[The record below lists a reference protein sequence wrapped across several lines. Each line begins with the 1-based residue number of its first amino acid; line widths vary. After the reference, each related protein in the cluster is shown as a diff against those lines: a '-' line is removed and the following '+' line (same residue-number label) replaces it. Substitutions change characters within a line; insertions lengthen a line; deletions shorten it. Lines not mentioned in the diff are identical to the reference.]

1 MAAKMSFG
9 VGSAPLSPA
18 LLITLFGFLAAAVVW
33 DLHHRRIPN
42 PLPLALAA
50 MGLVANLFLQSLGA
64 ALLTAVTGLLAGF
77 VIWLLPYLLRM
88 AGGADV
94 KLAAAVG
101 VWLGPLGVLRAS
113 IYAGLAG
120 GVMALLM
127 LLRYHGLLGS
137 WVLLKTAR
145 HAQGGIASAA
155 SPKVSTLP
163 YAVALA
169 IGVAFELL
177 SFDLLGGLS

>member
-1 MAAKMSFG
+1 MAAKMSLG

-33 DLHHRRIPN
+33 DLHQRRIPN
-42 PLPLALAA
+42 LLPLVLAA
-50 MGLVANLFLQSLGA
+50 MGLVVNLFLQPLGT

-113 IYAGLAG
+113 LYAGLAG
-120 GVMALLM
+120 GLMALLM
-127 LLRYHGLLGS
+127 LLRYHGFLGS

-145 HAQGGIASAA
+145 HSRGGIASAA

>member
-1 MAAKMSFG
+1 MLQG

-18 LLITLFGFLAAAVVW
+18 LIITLFGFLAAAVVW
-33 DLHHRRIPN
+33 DLHLRRIPN
-42 PLPLALAA
+42 VLPLTLAA
-50 MGLVANLFLQSLGA
+50 VGLVANLFLWPLGW
-64 ALLTAVTGLLAGF
+64 ALLTAVAGLLAGF
-77 VIWLLPYLLRM
+77 IIWLLPYLLRM

-113 IYAGLAG
+113 LYAALAG
-120 GVMALLM
+120 GLMAIFM
-127 LLRYHGLLGS
+127 LLRHHGLLGS

-145 HAQGGIASAA
+145 HSRVGVASLA

-169 IGVAFELL
+169 IGVGCELL
-177 SFDLLGGLS
+177 SLDLLGGLS

>member
-1 MAAKMSFG
+1 MFSG
-9 VGSAPLSPA
+9 VGSAPSSPA
-18 LLITLFGFLAAAVVW
+18 LFITLFGFLAAAVVW
-33 DLHHRRIPN
+33 DLHQRRIPN
-42 PLPLALAA
+42 ALPLGLAA
-50 MGLVANLFLQSLGA
+50 LGLVANLFMQPLA
-64 ALLTAVTGLLAGF
+64 PALLTAVIGLLAGF
-77 VIWLLPYLLRM
+77 FIWLLPYLLRM

-113 IYAGLAG
+113 IFAALAG

-127 LLRYHGLLGS
+127 LLRHHGLLGS

-145 HAQGGIASAA
+145 HSRGGIASAA

-169 IGVAFELL
+169 IGVACELL
-177 SFDLLGGLS
+177 SLDLLGGLS